1 MRVTSTTCVTDGDPR
16 RLGRA
21 HCASSG
27 SAGREGVDAAGT
39 TGHRPAGDEHRERR
53 RSSGRDA
60 HSGAP
65 GGGAPPRLSADT
77 PSQRSG
83 RLAGSRAH
91 AQPPAIP
98 RGNWSWRL
106 CGCRHSGDR
115 RLRAGDN
122 QCPTFPD
129 VSGPAA
135 ALHALILNPAHC
147 RGRHRNHSGADHV
160 RPGGSSTPH
169 SSSTSNYLMPAN
181 SPSSW
186 PSARSRWPS
195 LPLGPTPPAMPM
207 SGLVD
212 RTGCHEQKRPSIPSR
227 STERTRAY
235 GRIYAPEVA
244 DGRKAR
250 GIRAS
255 DQWALPGSNRRPAG
269 CKPAAL
275 PTELNARAGWVKDP
289 VQGSAPPDHHRL
301 TVRSPAR
308 SGATRAARTSS
319 RPPAPGGRRGPT

>member
-98 RGNWSWRL
+98 RKNWSWRL
-106 CGCRHSGDR
+106 CGCRHSRDR

-160 RPGGSSTPH
+160 RPGGVIDNSFVIDLEHLDAGQLPVELAVSAITMAELAAGTH
-169 SSSTSNYLMPAN
+169 TTGDAN
-181 SPSSW
+181 ERARRQDRLPRAEAAFD
-186 PSARSRWPS
+186 PLPFDGEDARLRTDLRSR
-195 LPLGPTPPAMPM
+195 
-207 SGLVD
+207 
-212 RTGCHEQKRPSIPSR
+212 SR
-227 STERTRAY
+227 RWAQGTWHPCFGSFHCSHSQFGRA
-235 GRIYAPEVA
+235 
-244 DGRKAR
+244 
-250 GIRAS
+250 
-255 DQWALPGSNRRPAG
+255 
-269 CKPAAL
+269 
-275 PTELNARAGWVKDP
+275 
-289 VQGSAPPDHHRL
+289 PDLH
-301 TVRSPAR
+301 A
-308 SGATRAARTSS
+308 
-319 RPPAPGGRRGPT
+319 